1 MPSLQLNQRILEIGS
16 IVALAAFVIAA
27 ITSTGCGSRSMQPAA
42 LNSPLPNTPLPPA
55 VKAAEPVLLYAG
67 TGTTPGD
74 VSVIE
79 GILKNLNIGYLKAD
93 QNQLDA
99 MTEPQLGGYTLLIV
113 PGGDSRIIGE
123 NISANATA
131 TIHNAVAQYGLHYL
145 GICAGAFFG
154 GASIYNGLDLT
165 SGVSFDLYA
174 DEFKGIHLE
183 PVEIT
188 RASDS
193 PLDVLWNDG
202 PQLSG
207 WGGVVARYPDGTPA
221 IAEGTL
227 GNGFVMLVAVHLEA
241 PASWRQG
248 MTFTTPV
255 SVDVAYAGTVIQAAL
270 SGTSL
275 PHF

>member
-1 MPSLQLNQRILEIGS
+1 MP
-16 IVALAAFVIAA
+16 
-27 ITSTGCGSRSMQPAA
+27 PAA
-42 LNSPLPNTPLPPA
+42 LNTPLPPA

-67 TGTTPGD
+67 TGTTSGD

-79 GILKNLNIGYLKAD
+79 GILKSLNIGYLKAD

-99 MTEPQLGGYTLLIV
+99 MTEPQLAGYTLLIV

-131 TIHNAVAQYGLHYL
+131 TIRNAVAQYGLHYL